1 MVLSVPIKKL
11 PPNAKG
17 QVRYRFVVD
26 VGADPVTGKRKQVT
40 RTFGTLREAKVE
52 YARITNRRYDAAL
65 VPAHEVTVNE
75 WLDQWLAWKSEDLEE
90 STVYSYTLTL
100 DRVRGQLGQIRLQEL
115 TEDHIEAWMQWAL
128 REGRI
133 RSGKAG
139 TGLSVTSVEMSLT
152 RLKEALNRAVKRRL
166 VDVNVAQE
174 VTIPRKVRK
183 AERRTK
189 ALVPPWNVDEVHAFV
204 RAIED
209 DRLCAPFLLSLMGL
223 RPAEICGMRWADVD
237 LEKATLTIANTR
249 TLMGNKIV
257 VEKDTKSLAGERE
270 LPLPDLVRDALTRFH
285 VVQMA
290 ESRAAG
296 ERYEASGYI
305 VVDDLGGALNGRQLR
320 ERAYKVMRENALRRV
335 RLYDARASCFTYLA
349 NNGVPPH
356 LLARWAGHTK
366 VETTHRWYVKPDVE
380 DLRAAADTWGGLA
393 SGSAP
398 THDENVRCGSVGG

>member
-1 MVLSVPIKKL
+1 MRSGGNSPDGRGAVADTQRRLRRGVCAPPFRLRS

-17 QVRYRFVVD
+17 EVRYRFVVD

-40 RTFGTLREAKVE
+40 RAFGTLREAKAE

-128 REGRI
+128 RGGRT
-133 RSGKAG
+133 RGGKVG
-139 TGLSVTSVEMSLT
+139 TGLSVISVEMSLA
-152 RLKEALNRAVKRRL
+152 RLQEALNRAVKRRL
-166 VDVNVAQE
+166 VEVNVAQE

-183 AERRTK
+183 AERRTR

-204 RAIED
+204 GAIED

-237 LEKATLTIANTR
+237 LERAMLTIANTR

-270 LPLPDLVRDALTRFH
+270 LPLPDLVRGALTRF
-285 VVQMA
+285 VAVQMS
-290 ESRAAG
+290 ERRAAG
-296 ERYEASGYI
+296 ERYEASGY
-305 VVDDLGGALNGRQLR
+305 VAVDELGGALNGRQLR
-320 ERAYKVMRENALRRV
+320 ERAYKVMHENALRRV
-335 RLYDARASCFTYLA
+335 CGRGT
-349 NNGVPPH
+349 P
-356 LLARWAGHTK
+356 RWRRRTAGM
-366 VETTHRWYVKPDVE
+366 
-380 DLRAAADTWGGLA
+380 
-393 SGSAP
+393 
-398 THDENVRCGSVGG
+398 

>member
-1 MVLSVPIKKL
+1 MRGSLLFLSVPIKKL
-11 PPNAKG
+11 LPNAKG
-17 QVRYRFVVD
+17 EVRYRFVVD

-40 RTFGTLREAKVE
+40 RTSGTLREAKAE

-65 VPAHEVTVNE
+65 VPAHEITVNE
-75 WLDQWLAWKSEDLEE
+75 WLDPWLAWKSEDQEE

-115 TEDHIEAWMQWAL
+115 TEDHVEAWMQWAL
-128 REGRI
+128 REGRT

-139 TGLSVTSVEMSLT
+139 TGLSVTSVE
-152 RLKEALNRAVKRRL
+152 
-166 VDVNVAQE
+166 VNVALE

-189 ALVPPWNVDEVHAFV
+189 ALVQPWNVDEVHAFV

-237 LEKATLTIANTR
+237 LERATLTIANTR

-257 VEKDTKSLAGERE
+257 VEKDSKSVAGERE
-270 LPLPDLVRDALTRFH
+270 LPLPDLVRGALTRFH
-285 VVQMA
+285 AVQMA

-296 ERYEASGYI
+296 
-305 VVDDLGGALNGRQLR
+305 
-320 ERAYKVMRENALRRV
+320 
-335 RLYDARASCFTYLA
+335 AR
-349 NNGVPPH
+349 
-356 LLARWAGHTK
+356 
-366 VETTHRWYVKPDVE
+366 
-380 DLRAAADTWGGLA
+380 
-393 SGSAP
+393 
-398 THDENVRCGSVGG
+398 